1 MRPEAAETY
10 PLDVLVRDVA
20 VGFNL
25 FFLCIAVP
33 VAIGVVG
40 AELPPDKA
48 EFTWKSCATPK
59 PPEPSAPLSRSL
71 LFCSQRQPCPVLAVT
86 LARCGG
92 TGSMSTS
99 CSTRSRSHERCSPAS
114 TNEYIDMRYAE
125 SVHSISKIRL
135 LVSAAGM
142 HRRTPRASPPS
153 PS

>member
-48 EFTWKSCATPK
+48 EFTWKSCA
-59 PPEPSAPLSRSL
+59 S
-71 LFCSQRQPCPVLAVT
+71 
-86 LARCGG
+86 
-92 TGSMSTS
+92 
-99 CSTRSRSHERCSPAS
+99 
-114 TNEYIDMRYAE
+114 
-125 SVHSISKIRL
+125 
-135 LVSAAGM
+135 
-142 HRRTPRASPPS
+142 
-153 PS
+153 